1 MLKLEALGP
10 DDAFSWYS
18 FVKYLTYSLLFLNV
32 LLFFMEE
39 YAALEHTFIE
49 NLSALQF
56 IQVFSATT
64 DTVSWFLLLLLFE
77 IETSVLDLR
86 NQSRKIKSSIFLFR
100 GLCYGAICYAFLGYY
115 YELLTI
121 YDVTL
126 VSKIDVCPISSNWSL
141 LVDVDEYISL
151 EPENCTLL
159 PSVLGQISSFK
170 IIAPM
175 DTLASVQYLT
185 LVDLINAGAW
195 ILVVAVLELELQLL
209 QKEDTS
215 KIVINSVFLLKAILY
230 LVLFS
235 AAIYWGFAGDFLD
248 FWDASLWLFA
258 FIFIELN
265 IFKKKEPKDLFQ

>member
-1 MLKLEALGP
+1 MLKLEVLERE
-10 DDAFSWYS
+10 DAFSWYS

-32 LLFFMEE
+32 LLFFIEE
-39 YAALEHTFIE
+39 YAALEHTFIA

-77 IETSVLDLR
+77 IETSLLDSR
-86 NQSRKIKSSIFLFR
+86 NQSRRIKSSILLFR

-121 YDVTL
+121 YDTAL
-126 VSKIDVCPISSNWSL
+126 VSRIDVCPLTSDWSL
-141 LVDVDEYISL
+141 LVDIDEYISL
-151 EPENCTLL
+151 KPENCQLL
-159 PSVLGQISSFK
+159 PSVLFQISSFK

-175 DTLASVQYLT
+175 DILVSVQYLT
-185 LVDLINAGAW
+185 LVDLINAGTW
-195 ILVVAVLELELQLL
+195 ILVVAVLELELHFL
-209 QKEDTS
+209 QRENAS
-215 KIVINSVFLLKAILY
+215 KIAIYLAFLIKIILY
-230 LVLFS
+230 LVLFL
-235 AAIYWGFAGDFLD
+235 AAIYWGFEGDFLD

-265 IFKKKEPKDLFQ
+265 IFKIREPKGLFQ

>member
-1 MLKLEALGP
+1 
-10 DDAFSWYS
+10 
-18 FVKYLTYSLLFLNV
+18 
-32 LLFFMEE
+32 MEE

-86 NQSRKIKSSIFLFR
+86 NQSRKIKFSIFLFR

-126 VSKIDVCPISSNWSL
+126 VSKNDVCPISSNWSL

-151 EPENCTLL
+151 EPENCILL

-215 KIVINSVFLLKAILY
+215 KIVINSFFLLKAILY

>member
-1 MLKLEALGP
+1 
-10 DDAFSWYS
+10 
-18 FVKYLTYSLLFLNV
+18 
-32 LLFFMEE
+32 MEE

-86 NQSRKIKSSIFLFR
+86 NQSRKIKFSIFLFR

-121 YDVTL
+121 YDVIL
-126 VSKIDVCPISSNWSL
+126 VSKNDVCPISSNWSL

-151 EPENCTLL
+151 EPENCILL

-185 LVDLINAGAW
+185 LVDLMTMR
-195 ILVVAVLELELQLL
+195 ILVVVLELELQLL

-235 AAIYWGFAGDFLD
+235 AAIYWGFAEIFLISGMLACGYLHH
-248 FWDASLWLFA
+248 FY
-258 FIFIELN
+258 
-265 IFKKKEPKDLFQ
+265 